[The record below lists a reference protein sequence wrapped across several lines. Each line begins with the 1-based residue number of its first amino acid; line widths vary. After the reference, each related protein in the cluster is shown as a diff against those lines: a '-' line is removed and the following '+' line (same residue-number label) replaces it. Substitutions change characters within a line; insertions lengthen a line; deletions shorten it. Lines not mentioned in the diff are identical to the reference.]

1 MKRTGIALLL
11 AALLA
16 GPAYAASLT
25 PLQLGLWGPQV
36 QLFSEQTPVIG
47 LRLNVLKSAN
57 ESVTGFDLGIASQ
70 AGSMKAIQVN
80 LVNLVDN
87 EFDGVGIG
95 LFNQCG
101 SVAGIQAGLFNNVTH
116 DLSGFQIGL
125 FNSAD
130 DVAGIQVGLLNHT
143 VSMRGLQI
151 GVVNLIDDGPV
162 GFFPILNGAF

>member
-1 MKRTGIALLL
+1 MKRIGFAWLL

-16 GPAYAASLT
+16 GPVFAASMT
-25 PLQLGLWGPQV
+25 PLQLGIWGPKI
-36 QLFSEQTPVIG
+36 QLFSAETPVIG

-80 LVNLVDN
+80 LVNLVEN
-87 EFDGVGIG
+87 EFDGIGVG

-101 SVAGIQAGLFNNVTH
+101 SVAGIQAGLFNNVAH